1 MKTKLD
7 KLKSIFIIN
16 NQIITFLFG
25 LSIIAIIT
33 GAFYITILNKTDQ
46 SLITETILNFFNN
59 ISTNKLNYGLS
70 LKNTFV
76 INIGFIILIWLLGI
90 SVIGIPIIIFLF
102 FSKIFTLGFSISSII
117 FNYKLKGIPLAIL
130 YIFPHHVIN
139 GYIYMIILAY
149 SLSLSLKII
158 TTIIKRKSID
168 FKIIMNKYGYVL
180 IISSIIILITTLF
193 EVFIT
198 PLLIKLTL
206 TFIK

>member
-117 FNYKLKGIPLAIL
+117 FNYKLKGILLAIL

-158 TTIIKRKSID
+158 ATIIKRKSID

-180 IISSIIILITTLF
+180 IVSSIIILGTTLF

>member
-70 LKNTFV
+70 LKNTFI

>member
-180 IISSIIILITTLF
+180 IVSSIIILITTLF

>member
-70 LKNTFV
+70 LKNTFI

-180 IISSIIILITTLF
+180 IVSSIIILITTLF

>member
-59 ISTNKLNYGLS
+59 ISINKLNYGLS

-117 FNYKLKGIPLAIL
+117 FNYKLKGILLAIL

-158 TTIIKRKSID
+158 ATIIKRKSID

-180 IISSIIILITTLF
+180 IVSSIIILGTTLF